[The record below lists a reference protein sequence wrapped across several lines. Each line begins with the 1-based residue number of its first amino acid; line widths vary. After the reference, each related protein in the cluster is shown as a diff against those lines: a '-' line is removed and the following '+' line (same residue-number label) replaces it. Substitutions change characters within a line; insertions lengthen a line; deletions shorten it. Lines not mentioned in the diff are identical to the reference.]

1 MNNGKGGSPE
11 KSGEKVEHI
20 PWPLGHRRRRRTCR
34 VRWLP
39 GGTIFLAVQIKFL
52 CFLNHSLQ
60 HFPDEFFVFF
70 FLQSLTAVFKAELA
84 VFLFAIAAGLNTLTV
99 SGCKYFSIL

>member
-1 MNNGKGGSPE
+1 MNNGKRGSPE

-39 GGTIFLAVQIKFL
+39 GGKIFLASGHIFCVFFLIINCSIFLTKML
-52 CFLNHSLQ
+52 CF
-60 HFPDEFFVFF
+60 FFT
-70 FLQSLTAVFKAELA
+70 SLTAEFKAELA

-99 SGCKYFSIL
+99 SGCKFFSIL